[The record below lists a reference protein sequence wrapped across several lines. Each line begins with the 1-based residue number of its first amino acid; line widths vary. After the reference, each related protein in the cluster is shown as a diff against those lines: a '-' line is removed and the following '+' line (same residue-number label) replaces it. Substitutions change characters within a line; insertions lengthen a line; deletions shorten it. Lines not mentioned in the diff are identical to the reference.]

1 MTEHNF
7 TTFEEYLFSV
17 RDLSQNVLR
26 PAEKRLTREG
36 GIPDDLTNALKDIGL
51 FGISIPKEFGGFGF
65 TMEQQVRLTFE
76 FCQASCVYRSRFST
90 TIGLTSQAILDF
102 ATEEQKNKY
111 LPKMASGACTGAFA
125 LTETEAGSDAS
136 ALATTAKKN
145 GNKGWLINGEKRYI
159 TNAPQAEVFLV
170 MARTDENSSGSRGVS
185 AFLVDADR
193 PGITVGEPPEMLGNE
208 GSHACYVWFDDCEVS
223 HEALIGGV
231 EGRGL
236 KAALRGI
243 NHARLHV
250 AATCVG
256 QAIRIIDEMT
266 SYASKR
272 QQFGKPIGEF
282 GQIQALLADSQS
294 EMTAGKALCLDCAK
308 KFDEE
313 TEIPF
318 IDIASAKLFC
328 SEMVSRVADRA
339 VQVMGG
345 LGYMEDLSDVP
356 RLFRDVRLFRIFE
369 GASQIQQ
376 SNIAKAMLKN
386 TRSQSATSP
395 IKT

>member
-1 MTEHNF
+1 MVLYDYKTFDEH
-7 TTFEEYLFSV
+7 LLAV
-17 RDLSQNVLR
+17 RELSQKVLK
-26 PAEKRLTREG
+26 PAEKRLNRTD
-36 GIPDDLTNALKDIGL
+36 GIPDDLTNALKEIGL
-51 FGISIPKEFGGFGF
+51 FGISIPKEYGGLGY
-65 TMEQQVRLTFE
+65 TMEEQVRLTLE

-102 ATEEQKNKY
+102 ATDEQKQKY
-111 LPKMASGACTGAFA
+111 LPAMALGNCTGAFA
-125 LTETEAGSDAS
+125 LTEPEAGSDAG
-136 ALATTAKKN
+136 ALTTTAIKN
-145 GNKGWLINGEKRYI
+145 GNVGWILNGEKRYI
-159 TNAPQAEVFLV
+159 TNAPQADVFLV
-170 MARTDENSSGSRGVS
+170 MARTESNSTGSNGIS
-185 AFLVDADR
+185 AFLVDATQ
-193 PGITVGEPPEMLGNE
+193 PGIKIGDPPKMLGNE
-208 GSHACYVWFDDCEVS
+208 GSHVCYVWFEDCQVPFESLV
-223 HEALIGGV
+223 GNV

-272 QQFGKPIGEF
+272 QQFGQPIGKF

-294 EMTAGKALCLDCAK
+294 EMVAGRALCLDCAK
-308 KFDEE
+308 TFDKGK
-313 TEIPF
+313 EIPF
-318 IDIASAKLFC
+318 TDIASAKLFC

-339 VQVMGG
+339 VQIMGG

-376 SNIAKAMLKN
+376 ANIAKAML
-386 TRSQSATSP
+386 RDY
-395 IKT
+395 

>member
-1 MTEHNF
+1 MHNF

-36 GIPDDLTNALKDIGL
+36 GIPDDLTDALKDIGL

-76 FCQASCVYRSRFST
+76 FCQASCVFRSRFST

-102 ATEEQKNKY
+102 ATEEQKNRY

-159 TNAPQAEVFLV
+159 TNAPQADVFLV
-170 MARTDENSSGSRGVS
+170 MARTDENSSGSRGIS
-185 AFLVDADR
+185 AFLVDADW
-193 PGITVGEPPEMLGNE
+193 PGIKVGEPPEMLGNE
-208 GSHACYVWFDDCEVS
+208 GSHACYVWLDDCEVP

-294 EMTAGKALCLDCAK
+294 EMTAGRALCLDCAK

-318 IDIASAKLFC
+318 VDIASAKLFC

-376 SNIAKAMLKN
+376 TNIAKAMLKN
-386 TRSQSATSP
+386 TPSQSDTSP
-395 IKT
+395 IKI

>member
-1 MTEHNF
+1 MTKHNF

-76 FCQASCVYRSRFST
+76 FCQASCVFRSRFST

-136 ALATTAKKN
+136 ALTTTAKKS

-159 TNAPQAEVFLV
+159 TNAPQADVFLV
-170 MARTDENSSGSRGVS
+170 MARTDENSSGSRGIS

-208 GSHACYVWFDDCEVS
+208 GSHACYVWFDDCEVP

-318 IDIASAKLFC
+318 VNIASAKLFC

-376 SNIAKAMLKN
+376 TNIAKAMLKH
-386 TRSQSATSP
+386 TPSQSATSP

>member
-1 MTEHNF
+1 MTEHDF

-170 MARTDENSSGSRGVS
+170 MARTDEHSSGSRGIS

-272 QQFGKPIGEF
+272 QQFGKAIGEF

>member
-1 MTEHNF
+1 MTKHNF

-17 RDLSQNVLR
+17 RDFSQNVLR

-65 TMEQQVRLTFE
+65 TMEQQVLLTFE

-159 TNAPQAEVFLV
+159 TNAPQADVFLV
-170 MARTDENSSGSRGVS
+170 MARTDENSSGSRGIS
-185 AFLVDADR
+185 AFLVDAYR
-193 PGITVGEPPEMLGNE
+193 PGITVGEPPEMLGND
-208 GSHACYVWFDDCEVS
+208 GSHACYVWFNDCEVP

-266 SYASKR
+266 SYASER
-272 QQFGKPIGEF
+272 QQFGKSIGEF

-313 TEIPF
+313 AEIPF

-339 VQVMGG
+339 VQTMGG
-345 LGYMEDLSDVP
+345 LGYMENLSDVP

-376 SNIAKAMLKN
+376 TNIAKAMLKN

>member
-1 MTEHNF
+1 MVLYDYKTFDEH
-7 TTFEEYLFSV
+7 LLAV
-17 RDLSQNVLR
+17 RELSQKVLK
-26 PAEKRLTREG
+26 PAEKRLNRTD
-36 GIPDDLTNALKDIGL
+36 GIPDDLTNALKEIGL
-51 FGISIPKEFGGFGF
+51 FGISIPKEYGGLGY
-65 TMEQQVRLTFE
+65 TMEEQVRLTLE

-102 ATEEQKNKY
+102 ATDEQKQKY
-111 LPKMASGACTGAFA
+111 LPAMALGNCTGAFA
-125 LTETEAGSDAS
+125 LTEPEAGSDAG
-136 ALATTAKKN
+136 ALTTTAIKN
-145 GNKGWLINGEKRYI
+145 GNVGWILNGEKRYI
-159 TNAPQAEVFLV
+159 TNAPQADVFLV
-170 MARTDENSSGSRGVS
+170 MARTESNSTDSNGIS
-185 AFLVDADR
+185 AFLVDATQ
-193 PGITVGEPPEMLGNE
+193 PGIKIGDPPKMLGNE
-208 GSHACYVWFDDCEVS
+208 GSHVCYVWFEDCQVPFESLV
-223 HEALIGGV
+223 GNV

-272 QQFGKPIGEF
+272 QQFGQPIGKF

-294 EMTAGKALCLDCAK
+294 EMVAGRALCLDCAK
-308 KFDEE
+308 TFDKGK
-313 TEIPF
+313 EIPF
-318 IDIASAKLFC
+318 TDIASAKLFC

-339 VQVMGG
+339 VQIMGG

-376 SNIAKAMLKN
+376 ANIAKAML
-386 TRSQSATSP
+386 RDY
-395 IKT
+395 

>member
-136 ALATTAKKN
+136 ALTTTAKQN

-170 MARTDENSSGSRGVS
+170 MARTGKNSSGSRGIS

-256 QAIRIIDEMT
+256 QAIRIIDEMI

-376 SNIAKAMLKN
+376 TNIAKAMLKN

>member
-1 MTEHNF
+1 MTKHNF

-17 RDLSQNVLR
+17 RDFSQNVLR

-76 FCQASCVYRSRFST
+76 FCQASCVFRSRFST

-136 ALATTAKKN
+136 ALTTTAKKS

-170 MARTDENSSGSRGVS
+170 MARTDEHSSGSRGIS

-395 IKT
+395 IKK

>member
-1 MTEHNF
+1 MTEHDF

-76 FCQASCVYRSRFST
+76 FCQASCVFRSRFST

-170 MARTDENSSGSRGVS
+170 MARTDEHSSGSSGIS

>member
-1 MTEHNF
+1 MTKHNF
-7 TTFEEYLFSV
+7 TRFEEYLFSV

-136 ALATTAKKN
+136 ALATTAKQN

-170 MARTDENSSGSRGVS
+170 MARTGKNSSGSRGIS

-376 SNIAKAMLKN
+376 TNIAKAMLKN
-386 TRSQSATSP
+386 IRSQSATSP

>member
-1 MTEHNF
+1 MTEHDF

-17 RDLSQNVLR
+17 RDLSQNVLK

-170 MARTDENSSGSRGVS
+170 MARTDEHSSGSRGIS

-376 SNIAKAMLKN
+376 NNIAKAMLKN

>member
-1 MTEHNF
+1 MVLYDYKTFDEH
-7 TTFEEYLFSV
+7 LLAV
-17 RDLSQNVLR
+17 RELSQKVLK
-26 PAEKRLTREG
+26 PAEKRLNRTD
-36 GIPDDLTNALKDIGL
+36 GIPDDLTNALKEIGL
-51 FGISIPKEFGGFGF
+51 FGISIPKEYGGLGY
-65 TMEQQVRLTFE
+65 TMEEQVHLTLE

-102 ATEEQKNKY
+102 ATDEQKQKY
-111 LPKMASGACTGAFA
+111 LPAMALGNCTGAFA
-125 LTETEAGSDAS
+125 LTEPEAGSDAG
-136 ALATTAKKN
+136 ALTTTAIKN
-145 GNKGWLINGEKRYI
+145 GNVGWVLNGEKRYI
-159 TNAPQAEVFLV
+159 TNAPQADVFLV
-170 MARTDENSSGSRGVS
+170 MARTESNSTDSNGIS
-185 AFLVDADR
+185 AFLVDATQ
-193 PGITVGEPPEMLGNE
+193 PGIKIGDPPKMLGNE
-208 GSHACYVWFDDCEVS
+208 GSHVCYVWFEDCQVPFESLV
-223 HEALIGGV
+223 GNV

-272 QQFGKPIGEF
+272 QQFGQPIGKF

-294 EMTAGKALCLDCAK
+294 EMVAGRALCLDCAK
-308 KFDEE
+308 TFDKGK
-313 TEIPF
+313 EIPF
-318 IDIASAKLFC
+318 TDIASAKLFC

-339 VQVMGG
+339 VQIMGG

-376 SNIAKAMLKN
+376 ANIAKAML
-386 TRSQSATSP
+386 RDY
-395 IKT
+395 

>member
-1 MTEHNF
+1 MTKHNF
-7 TTFEEYLFSV
+7 TRFEEYLFSV

-76 FCQASCVYRSRFST
+76 FCQASCVFRSRFST

-111 LPKMASGACTGAFA
+111 LPKMASGTCTGAFA

-159 TNAPQAEVFLV
+159 TNAPQADVFLV
-170 MARTDENSSGSRGVS
+170 MARTDENSSGSRGIS

-208 GSHACYVWFDDCEVS
+208 GSHACYVWFDDCEVP

-318 IDIASAKLFC
+318 VNIASAKLFC

-376 SNIAKAMLKN
+376 TNIAKAMLKH
-386 TRSQSATSP
+386 TPSQSATSP
-395 IKT
+395 IKI

>member
-1 MTEHNF
+1 MTKHNF

-170 MARTDENSSGSRGVS
+170 MARTDEHSSGSRGIS

>member
-1 MTEHNF
+1 
-7 TTFEEYLFSV
+7 
-17 RDLSQNVLR
+17 
-26 PAEKRLTREG
+26 
-36 GIPDDLTNALKDIGL
+36 
-51 FGISIPKEFGGFGF
+51 
-65 TMEQQVRLTFE
+65 
-76 FCQASCVYRSRFST
+76 
-90 TIGLTSQAILDF
+90 
-102 ATEEQKNKY
+102 
-111 LPKMASGACTGAFA
+111 MASGACTGAFA

-159 TNAPQAEVFLV
+159 TNAPQADVFLV
-170 MARTDENSSGSRGVS
+170 MARTDENSSGSRGIS

-208 GSHACYVWFDDCEVS
+208 GSHACYVWFNDCEVP

-266 SYASKR
+266 SYASER
-272 QQFGKPIGEF
+272 QQFGKSIGEF

-313 TEIPF
+313 AEIPF

-339 VQVMGG
+339 VQTMGG
-345 LGYMEDLSDVP
+345 LGYMENLSDVP

-376 SNIAKAMLKN
+376 TNIAKAMLKN

>member
-159 TNAPQAEVFLV
+159 TNAPQADVFLV
-170 MARTDENSSGSRGVS
+170 MARTDENSSGSRGIS

-208 GSHACYVWFDDCEVS
+208 GSHACYVWFDDCEVP

-339 VQVMGG
+339 VQTMGG
-345 LGYMEDLSDVP
+345 LGYMENLSDVP

-376 SNIAKAMLKN
+376 TKIAKAMLKN
-386 TRSQSATSP
+386 IRSQSATSP

>member
-1 MTEHNF
+1 MLNHNF
-7 TTFEEYLFSV
+7 KTFEEYLLAV
-17 RDLSQNVLR
+17 RELSQNVLR
-26 PAEKRLTREG
+26 PAEKRLTREN
-36 GIPDDLTNALKDIGL
+36 GIPDDLTDALKNIGL
-51 FGISIPKEFGGFGF
+51 FGISIPKNFGGFGF

-76 FCQASCVYRSRFST
+76 FCQASCVFRSRFST
-90 TIGLTSQAILDF
+90 TIGLTAQAILDF
-102 ATEEQKNKY
+102 ATEEQKHRY
-111 LPKMASGACTGAFA
+111 LPKMASGDCTGAFA
-125 LTETEAGSDAS
+125 LTETEAGSDAG
-136 ALATTAKKN
+136 ALTTTAKKN
-145 GNKGWLINGEKRYI
+145 GNKGWVINGEKRYI
-159 TNAPQAEVFLV
+159 TNAPQADVFLV
-170 MARTDENSSGSRGVS
+170 MARTEEKSSGSKGIS
-185 AFLVDADR
+185 AFLVDSDQ
-193 PGITVGEPPEMLGNE
+193 PGITVGEPPRMLGNE
-208 GSHACYVWFDDCEVS
+208 GSHACYVWFNDCKVPF
-223 HEALIGGV
+223 EALIGGV

-266 SYASKR
+266 SYASRR

-282 GQIQALLADSQS
+282 GQIQGLLADSQS

-308 KFDEE
+308 RFDEE
-313 TEIPF
+313 KEIPF
-318 IDIASAKLFC
+318 VDIASAKLFC

-345 LGYMEDLSDVP
+345 LGYMEDLSDIP

-376 SNIAKAMLKN
+376 SNIAKAMIRNNQTELN
-386 TRSQSATSP
+386 N
-395 IKT
+395 

>member
-1 MTEHNF
+1 MTEHDF

-145 GNKGWLINGEKRYI
+145 GNKGWLISGEKRYI

-170 MARTDENSSGSRGVS
+170 MARTDENSSGSRGIS

>member
-1 MTEHNF
+1 MVLYDYKTFDEH
-7 TTFEEYLFSV
+7 LLAV
-17 RDLSQNVLR
+17 RELSQKVLK
-26 PAEKRLTREG
+26 PAEKRLNRTD
-36 GIPDDLTNALKDIGL
+36 GIPDDLTNALKEIGL
-51 FGISIPKEFGGFGF
+51 FGISIPKEYGGLGY
-65 TMEQQVRLTFE
+65 TMEEQVRLTLE

-102 ATEEQKNKY
+102 ATDEQKQKY
-111 LPKMASGACTGAFA
+111 LPAMALGNCTGAFA
-125 LTETEAGSDAS
+125 LTEPEAGSDAG
-136 ALATTAKKN
+136 ALTTTAIKN
-145 GNKGWLINGEKRYI
+145 GNVGWILNGEKRYI
-159 TNAPQAEVFLV
+159 TNAPQADVFLV
-170 MARTDENSSGSRGVS
+170 MARTESNSTDSNGIS
-185 AFLVDADR
+185 AFLVDATQ
-193 PGITVGEPPEMLGNE
+193 PGIKIGEPPKMLGNE
-208 GSHACYVWFDDCEVS
+208 GSHVCYVWFEDCQVPFESLV
-223 HEALIGGV
+223 GNV

-272 QQFGKPIGEF
+272 QQFGQPIGKF

-294 EMTAGKALCLDCAK
+294 EMVAGRALCLDCAK
-308 KFDEE
+308 TFDKGK
-313 TEIPF
+313 EIPF
-318 IDIASAKLFC
+318 TDIASAKLFC

-339 VQVMGG
+339 VQIMGG

-376 SNIAKAMLKN
+376 ANIAKAML
-386 TRSQSATSP
+386 RDY
-395 IKT
+395 

>member
-1 MTEHNF
+1 MRGSNTSELI
-7 TTFEEYLFSV
+7 FENCAVPEENILG
-17 RDLSQNVLR
+17 NIG
-26 PAEKRLTREG
+26 EG
-36 GIPDDLTNALKDIGL
+36 T
-51 FGISIPKEFGGFGF
+51 
-65 TMEQQVRLTFE
+65 
-76 FCQASCVYRSRFST
+76 
-90 TIGLTSQAILDF
+90 AILMSGLDYERVVL
-102 ATEEQKNKY
+102 AAGP
-111 LPKMASGACTGAFA
+111 LGIMA
-125 LTETEAGSDAS
+125 
-136 ALATTAKKN
+136 
-145 GNKGWLINGEKRYI
+145 
-159 TNAPQAEVFLV
+159 
-170 MARTDENSSGSRGVS
+170 
-185 AFLVDADR
+185 
-193 PGITVGEPPEMLGNE
+193 
-208 GSHACYVWFDDCEVS
+208 
-223 HEALIGGV
+223 
-231 EGRGL
+231 
-236 KAALRGI
+236 AALDI
-243 NHARLHV
+243 VVPYLHE
-250 AATCVG
+250 
-256 QAIRIIDEMT
+256 R
-266 SYASKR
+266 K
-272 QQFGKPIGEF
+272 QFGKSIGEF

-294 EMTAGKALCLDCAK
+294 EMPAGKALCLDCAK

>member
-1 MTEHNF
+1 MTKHNF

-76 FCQASCVYRSRFST
+76 FCQASCVFRSRFST

-111 LPKMASGACTGAFA
+111 LPKMASGTCTGAFA

-136 ALATTAKKN
+136 ALTTTAKKT

-159 TNAPQAEVFLV
+159 TNAPQADVFLV
-170 MARTDENSSGSRGVS
+170 MARTDENSSGSRGIS

-208 GSHACYVWFDDCEVS
+208 GSHACYVWLDDCEVP
-223 HEALIGGV
+223 H
-231 EGRGL
+231 
-236 KAALRGI
+236 
-243 NHARLHV
+243 
-250 AATCVG
+250 
-256 QAIRIIDEMT
+256 D
-266 SYASKR
+266 
-272 QQFGKPIGEF
+272 
-282 GQIQALLADSQS
+282 
-294 EMTAGKALCLDCAK
+294 CL
-308 KFDEE
+308 
-313 TEIPF
+313 
-318 IDIASAKLFC
+318 
-328 SEMVSRVADRA
+328 
-339 VQVMGG
+339 
-345 LGYMEDLSDVP
+345 
-356 RLFRDVRLFRIFE
+356 
-369 GASQIQQ
+369 
-376 SNIAKAMLKN
+376 
-386 TRSQSATSP
+386 
-395 IKT
+395 

>member
-1 MTEHNF
+1 MVLYDYKTFDEH
-7 TTFEEYLFSV
+7 LLAV
-17 RDLSQNVLR
+17 RELSQKVLQ
-26 PAEKRLTREG
+26 PAEKRLNRTD
-36 GIPDDLTNALKDIGL
+36 GIPDDLTNALKEIGL
-51 FGISIPKEFGGFGF
+51 FGISIPKEYGGFGY
-65 TMEQQVRLTFE
+65 TMEEQVRLTLE

-102 ATEEQKNKY
+102 ATDEQKQKY
-111 LPKMASGACTGAFA
+111 LPAMALGNCTGAFA
-125 LTETEAGSDAS
+125 LTEPEAGSDAG
-136 ALATTAKKN
+136 ALTTTAIKN
-145 GNKGWLINGEKRYI
+145 GNVGWILNGEKRYI
-159 TNAPQAEVFLV
+159 TNAPQADVFLV
-170 MARTDENSSGSRGVS
+170 MARTESNSTDSNGIS
-185 AFLVDADR
+185 AFLVDATQ
-193 PGITVGEPPEMLGNE
+193 PGIKIGEPPKMLGNE
-208 GSHACYVWFDDCEVS
+208 GSHVCYVWFEDCQVPFESLV
-223 HEALIGGV
+223 GNV

-272 QQFGKPIGEF
+272 QQFGQPIGKF

-294 EMTAGKALCLDCAK
+294 EMVAGRALCLDCAK
-308 KFDEE
+308 TFDKGK
-313 TEIPF
+313 EIPF
-318 IDIASAKLFC
+318 TDIASAKLFC

-339 VQVMGG
+339 VQIMGG

-376 SNIAKAMLKN
+376 ANIAKAML
-386 TRSQSATSP
+386 RDY
-395 IKT
+395 

>member
-1 MTEHNF
+1 MTEHDF

-65 TMEQQVRLTFE
+65 TMDQQVRLTFE

-170 MARTDENSSGSRGVS
+170 MARTDEHSSGSSGIS

>member
-1 MTEHNF
+1 MTKHHF
-7 TTFEEYLFSV
+7 TTFEEYLISV
-17 RDLSQNVLR
+17 RDFSQNILR
-26 PAEKRLTREG
+26 PAEKRLTRED

-159 TNAPQAEVFLV
+159 TNAPQADVFLV
-170 MARTDENSSGSRGVS
+170 MARTDENSSGSRGIS

-208 GSHACYVWFDDCEVS
+208 GSHACYVWLDDCEVP

-266 SYASKR
+266 SYASER
-272 QQFGKPIGEF
+272 QQFGKSIGEF

-313 TEIPF
+313 AEIPF

-339 VQVMGG
+339 VQTMGG
-345 LGYMEDLSDVP
+345 LGYMENLSDVP

-376 SNIAKAMLKN
+376 TNIAKAMLKN
-386 TRSQSATSP
+386 TPSQSDTSP
-395 IKT
+395 IKI